1 MKINLSQ
8 VPTESGTNYPD
19 EFKARVAGRRR
30 QRVGDAAGLK
40 NVGVNLTTLEPGSQ
54 SALRH
59 WHSAQDE
66 FVYILQGEV
75 VMVTNAGEQTL
86 HAGDMA
92 GFAAGVENG
101 HHLINRSDTPVLY
114 LEVGDRTAPDRV
126 EYPDDNLFFAL
137 TENGQR
143 RFARTDGRAY
153 KRGR

>member
-1 MKINLSQ
+1 MKIDLSQ
-8 VPTESGTNYPD
+8 IPIESGTTYPN

-30 QRVGDAAGLK
+30 QRVGDVAGLK
-40 NVGVNLTTLEPGSQ
+40 NFGVNLTTLEPGSQ

-75 VMVTNAGEQTL
+75 VMVTNEGEQTL
-86 HAGDMA
+86 RSGDMA
-92 GFAAGVENG
+92 GFAAGVKNG
-101 HHLINRSDTPVLY
+101 HHLINRSDAPVLY
-114 LEVGDRTAPDRV
+114 LEVGDRSAPDQV

>member
-1 MKINLSQ
+1 MKIDLLQ
-8 VPTESGTNYPD
+8 IPVESGTSYPD
-19 EFKARVAGRRR
+19 EFKARVTGRSR

-40 NVGVNLTTLEPGSQ
+40 NLGVNLTTLEPDSQ

-59 WHSAQDE
+59 WHSDQDE

-75 VMVTNAGEQTL
+75 VMVTDEGEQTL
-86 HAGDMA
+86 SAGDMA
-92 GFAAGVENG
+92 GFAAGVKNG
-101 HHLINRSDTPVLY
+101 HHLINRSDAPAVY
-114 LEVGDRTAPDRV
+114 LEVGDRTAPDQV

-137 TENGQR
+137 TETGQR